1 MTFQAREHA
10 DALAS
15 PFQGLLLHATE
26 LTRQVL
32 FGEHGRRDVGAGE
45 EFWQFRPFE
54 NYLDPPQAIDWRRSA
69 KGDDLFVRQY
79 EHKVSQSLMV
89 WVDPDARMQLGDT
102 GLATKS
108 YYGSVLA
115 LAASQLA
122 AKSGEK
128 IGLIG
133 DEKRA
138 VGGEIGVQNIH
149 AGLEAQLGDLQ
160 AAQPTSKSMNLLI
173 SDVLGDMDAIEN
185 FVAKASDVGQSGVL
199 LQLVDPVEV
208 SFPFKGRVLFQGGGA
223 SEVHETH
230 MAQDLRQAY
239 LERFAQRRDALTV
252 LAKRANWTYLFATTD
267 RPYLNVMQN
276 LHLSLSKRGQR

>member
-1 MTFQAREHA
+1 MTIQAREHA

-79 EHKVSQSLMV
+79 EHKVSQTLMV
-89 WVDPDARMQLGDT
+89 WVDPDARMQLDDT
-102 GLATKS
+102 GVATKS

-115 LAASQLA
+115 LTASQLA

-149 AGLEAQLGDLQ
+149 AGLEAQLSNLP
-160 AAQPTSKSMNLLI
+160 AARPTSKSMNLLI
-173 SDVLGDMDAIEN
+173 SDFLGDLDEIEG
-185 FVAKASDVGQSGVL
+185 FVARASDAGQSGVL
-199 LQLVDPVEV
+199 LQMVDPAEAN
-208 SFPFKGRVLFQGGGA
+208 FPFKGRVLFEADRA
-223 SEVHETH
+223 SKIHETH

-239 LERFAQRRDALTV
+239 LERFARRRDALAT
-252 LAKRANWTYLFATTD
+252 LAKRAGWRYLFGSTD
-267 RPYLNVMQN
+267 QPYLPMMQR
-276 LHLSLSKRGQR
+276 LHLALSQRRRS